1 MDDQLPVSVGYWL
14 LALVPL
20 AVLLVLLVGLKWKAA
35 QAASGGLFVT
45 VLLAMLV
52 FRTGPFAM
60 AVATGKGIWDA
71 LFILLVIWPALLL
84 YEASEEAGAFRV
96 FRTGIEGFTE
106 SRLVLVL
113 ALGWVFASF
122 MQGIAGFGVPVAVV
136 APLLVGIGVRPV
148 MAVAIPLIGHAW
160 ANLFGTF
167 AVAWLASQQVVE
179 FDDPVRVAV
188 VTAVLLWVVNL
199 LGGFTIAWMYGKW
212 RAIAR
217 AWPIVLVVSLV
228 HGGGQLALAGV
239 NPIIANFIPGTVAIG
254 AIFLLERLPYYSR
267 AETMPTEIFED
278 EERGQQAEK
287 AAPKYSVHLAI
298 APYYALIAASL
309 VALVIPPVNEFLS
322 RWEVGLSFP
331 SVSTGFGIEQSAQQA
346 YGSQSLLTHPG
357 VLLFFGAIFAYAI
370 FRSRGLYRE
379 GSLKR
384 ILSETAG
391 NGLGASIAVI
401 GFVILTRL
409 MDHAGMT
416 DVLARGIA
424 EVSPPLV
431 YVFLANAIGIVG
443 SFMTSSN
450 TSSNILF
457 GPLQHEAAL
466 AASLGEATVMAGQ
479 HAGGAIGNAI
489 APSNIVLGTSTAD
502 IPGKEGEVLKRTL
515 PFTLIGAVIL
525 GAVAVAI
532 QLLGPG

>member
-1 MDDQLPVSVGYWL
+1 MNDQLPVNVGYWL
-14 LALVPL
+14 LAFTPLV
-20 AVLLVLLVGLKWKAA
+20 VLLVLLVGLKWKAA
-35 QAASGGLFVT
+35 QAASGGLFIT
-45 VLLAMLV
+45 VILAMLA
-52 FRTGPFAM
+52 FRTGPFTM

-96 FRTGIEGFTE
+96 FRADIEGFTE

-136 APLLVGIGVRPV
+136 APLLVGIGVRPI

-167 AVAWLASQQVVE
+167 AVAWVASRQVVE
-179 FDDPVRVAV
+179 FDNPVVVAV
-188 VTAVLLWVVNL
+188 ATALLLWVVNL
-199 LGGFTIAWMYGKW
+199 LGGFTIAWMYGRW
-212 RAIAR
+212 QAIAR

-267 AETMPTEIFED
+267 AETMPTQLFE
-278 EERGQQAEK
+278 EEGKHRAEK
-287 AAPKYSVHLAI
+287 PRPDYSIHLAI
-298 APYYALIAASL
+298 APYYALIGASL
-309 VALVIPPVNEFLS
+309 VALVIPPVNEFLAS
-322 RWEVGLSFP
+322 WEVKLSFP
-331 SVSTGFGIEQSAQQA
+331 AVSTGFGIEQSAHDA

-357 VLLFFGAIFAYAI
+357 MLLLIGALFAYAI
-370 FRSRGLYRE
+370 FRAKGLYRE
-379 GSLKR
+379 GALKR
-384 ILSETAG
+384 ILSQTAE

-431 YVFLANAIGIVG
+431 YVFLANAIGIIG

-457 GPLQHEAAL
+457 GPLQHEAAV
-466 AASLGEATVMAGQ
+466 AASIGEATVMAGQ

-489 APSNIVLGTSTAD
+489 APANIVLGTSTAN

-515 PFTLIGAVIL
+515 PFVLVGSV
-525 GAVAVAI
+525 
-532 QLLGPG
+532 LLGIAAVVLHLVGFG

>member
-1 MDDQLPVSVGYWL
+1 MDDQLPVNLLYWL

-20 AVLLVLLVGLKWKAA
+20 ATLLVLLVGLKWKAA

-45 VLLAMLV
+45 VLLALLV
-52 FRTGPFAM
+52 FRTGPFAI
-60 AVATGKGIWDA
+60 AVAAGKGIWDS

-84 YEASEEAGAFRV
+84 YEASDEAGAFRV

-167 AVAWLASQQVVE
+167 AVAWLASTQVV
-179 FDDPVRVAV
+179 DMQDPVRIAL

-199 LGGFTIAWMYGKW
+199 LGGFTIAWMYGRW
-212 RAIAR
+212 RAVAR
-217 AWPIVLVVSLV
+217 AWPIVLAVSLV

-239 NPIIANFIPGTVAIG
+239 NPVIANFIPGTVAVG
-254 AIFLLERLPYYSR
+254 VIFLLERLPYYSR
-267 AETMPTEIFED
+267 RETMPTSLFED
-278 EERGQQAEK
+278 EERAPSEK
-287 AAPKYSVHLAI
+287 AKPEYSVHLAL

-309 VALVIPPVNEFLS
+309 FALVIPPVNDLLS
-322 RWEVGLSFP
+322 QWEVGLPFP
-331 SVSTGFGIEQSAQQA
+331 EVTTGFDVTQAAESAH
-346 YGSQSLLTHPG
+346 GSQSLLTHPG
-357 VLLFFGAIFAYAI
+357 VLLLIGAIFSYSI
-370 FRSRGLYRE
+370 FRWRGLYRE

-384 ILSETAG
+384 ILSATAAS
-391 NGLGASIAVI
+391 GLGASIAVI
-401 GFVILTRL
+401 GFVVLTRL
-409 MDHAGMT
+409 MEHAGMT
-416 DVLARGIA
+416 DVLARGVA
-424 EVSPPLV
+424 AVSPPLV
-431 YVFLANAIGIVG
+431 YVFLANAIGIIG
-443 SFMTSSN
+443 AFMTSSN

-457 GPLQHEAAL
+457 GPLQHQ
-466 AASLGEATVMAGQ
+466 AASAASVGEAVVMAGQ

-502 IPGKEGEVLKRTL
+502 IPGQEGEVLKRTL

-525 GAVAVAI
+525 GIVAVVI
-532 QLLGPG
+532 QLLGLG